1 MGWFTSF
8 LYSQF
13 CVTLPEPTKD
23 FSGQSVIITGSN
35 TGLGLEAARHLS
47 RLNATLIIL
56 AVRNQAKGEA
66 AKRNILA
73 STNRPEKSIE
83 VWDLDMQSYD
93 SIKSFCTRASETLP
107 RLDAVIENA
116 GIMTKY
122 FKMVEGY
129 ESTVTT
135 NVIGTFLLALG
146 LLPKLKQSAADFSIQ
161 PKLSIVSSD
170 LHFIAKF
177 SERHNGDIFES
188 LNDEKSQMGMERYAV
203 TKLIQ
208 VFGVRKL
215 ASIICKDSKSG
226 SPSVIVNCLTPGAC
240 KSDFH
245 RENSSIGNIIQS
257 ILDALIA
264 RTTEAG
270 SRTLVAGI
278 AAGEESH
285 GAYMADC
292 RVTKPGP
299 MLLGS
304 DGKALQEVLWYQL
317 VRQLEAI
324 QPGIAQIS

>member
-1 MGWFTSF
+1 MGWLASF
-8 LYSQF
+8 FYSQF
-13 CVTLPEPTKD
+13 FVTLPEPTKD
-23 FSGQSVIITGSN
+23 FTGQTCIVTGSN

-47 RLNATLIIL
+47 RLNATLVIL

-66 AKRNILA
+66 AKKSILA
-73 STNRPEKSIE
+73 STNRPDTSIE

-93 SIKSFCTRASETLP
+93 SIKAFCARASTLP
-107 RLDAVIENA
+107 RLDAVLENA

-122 FKMVEGY
+122 FKIVRGY

-146 LLPKLKQSAADFSIQ
+146 LLPKLKQSAAEFNIQ
-161 PKLSIVSSD
+161 PKLSIVASD

-177 SERHNGDIFES
+177 PERRSEDIFEA
-188 LNDEKSQMGMERYAV
+188 LNDENSDMSMQRYAV
-203 TKLIQ
+203 TKLIE
-208 VFGVRKL
+208 VLGVREL
-215 ASIICKDSKSG
+215 ASLVSRESRSSSPTVII
-226 SPSVIVNCLTPGAC
+226 NCMTPGAC

-245 RENSSIGNIIQS
+245 REISGIGIIIQS

-270 SRTLVAGI
+270 SRTLVAGV

-292 RVTKPGP
+292 KVAEPGP
-299 MLLGS
+299 LVLGL
-304 DGKALQEVLWYQL
+304 DGKALQEKLWHQL
-317 VRQLEAI
+317 VRQLESI
-324 QPGIAQIS
+324 QPGISKKI